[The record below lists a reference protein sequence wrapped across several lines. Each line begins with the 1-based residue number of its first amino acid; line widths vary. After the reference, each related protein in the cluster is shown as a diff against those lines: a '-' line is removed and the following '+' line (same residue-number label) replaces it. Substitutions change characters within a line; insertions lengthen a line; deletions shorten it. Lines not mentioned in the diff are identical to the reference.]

1 MPTVPAPDALLD
13 LAPPDPVASARV
25 LSAEEVTHAVLDEER
40 LAALRATDLLD
51 SPDEEAFDR
60 FTRLAAALLHA
71 PVSLVTLIDADR
83 AFFKSSWGLPEGD
96 QGREAPLSTSVCKH
110 VVAGSAPLLIGDAR
124 LDERFDDNPLVQ
136 DEIIIAY
143 AGIPLTPRSSFA
155 PRPARRRDLR
165 PRRGSQRA

>member
-60 FTRLAAALLHA
+60 FTRLAAALLHV
-71 PVSLVTLIDADR
+71 PVSLVTLVDADR
-83 AFFKSSWGLPEGD
+83 QFFKSS
-96 QGREAPLSTSVCKH
+96 
-110 VVAGSAPLLIGDAR
+110 
-124 LDERFDDNPLVQ
+124 
-136 DEIIIAY
+136 
-143 AGIPLTPRSSFA
+143 
-155 PRPARRRDLR
+155 
-165 PRRGSQRA
+165 